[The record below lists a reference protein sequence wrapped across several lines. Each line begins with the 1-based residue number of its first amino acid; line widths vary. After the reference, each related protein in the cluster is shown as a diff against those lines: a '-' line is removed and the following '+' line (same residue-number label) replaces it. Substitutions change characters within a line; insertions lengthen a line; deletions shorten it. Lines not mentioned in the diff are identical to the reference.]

1 MQKFTTNQLIKNF
14 ILNNLTQYSFQ
25 PFYQYSPNKYKFG
38 FSNTYKIKNN
48 PNYKKCNRHKFIL
61 NFTIKQT
68 NLKNFLNQLQSQYPN
83 TFKYKIK
90 EITNYQ
96 TGELICLHL
105 TTYNLFN

>member
-14 ILNNLTQYSFQ
+14 ILNNSTQYSFQ
-25 PFYQYSPNKYKFG
+25 SYYPYSNKYLFG
-38 FSNTYKIKNN
+38 FSDTYKIKNN

-61 NFTIKQT
+61 EFTTKQT

-90 EITNYQ
+90 EVINYRS
-96 TGELICLHL
+96 GELIGLYL
-105 TTYNLFN
+105 ITYNLFN